1 MSRKKEAIPLLS
13 EDENAQIQHLLE
25 NHQQIAQ
32 ALHQSTDQPHIENAL
47 SAINALSEAAQI
59 ALLKALA
66 KENNTDVAD
75 ILIAVNTVST
85 YKEARKEARRSLIR
99 LEGSKIYPQWV
110 PPVAAPPIVQLNVE
124 QPPRFWK
131 GLVTQAREEGQVQL
145 LLSWEQGY
153 DYKDARLV
161 VLLLDYWSDGI
172 KDINVEITSKHHVEE
187 HIQEMR
193 EKVPVPLV
201 DCTLAEGKRL
211 LEEAL
216 SVNAWRG
223 TTPHKDYRNRQ
234 QLLNSLILEA
244 DDLGQDRNQTFINPE
259 LTEAEVAINFI
270 GAWSM
275 GDYGLAYDLLTSGNS
290 IREGLSRV
298 EWVERRRAW
307 SDEAHPTR
315 MELGF
320 VHERA
325 QSQSALWLP
334 TSVTNRQGVRKE
346 IELGWSLE
354 LTETPLGATLHE
366 MPLGTA
372 VNKMTGRHWFWTNY
386 MLVRE
391 QGVWRIQSLSDE
403 GANVQGLSINELQKR
418 VKEYED
424 AIQEAIK
431 KRYTNQQ
438 EAIEELA
445 WRITQLLH
453 FSDALLIHLPLDRTI
468 YEEAY
473 GRSVGA
479 GNPERSLVY
488 LERLAQRFPEQ
499 RGATLRTLGATQ
511 LTQAYNDSNRNLEAR
526 AEEFA
531 VLAEKNLREAVTLD
545 NVATSHLLLAEMLLS
560 VDRDDE
566 AEAEFREAISLSPNP
581 EEEAALEAG
590 LGNLAMRREQLQEAI
605 PHYERVIQLDPEY
618 TGIWFNLGFAH
629 RHLQHFDEA
638 LEAYKRAVQQEP
650 DDMRTYSEMTAIYM
664 NKGDKQQARATIEQ
678 GVRAN
683 PDSAHL
689 HALFASVLSTLDD
702 QRAAQR
708 ELAAAEAIDPDIEII
723 ARVRQQLQAAKKK

>member
-25 NHQQIAQ
+25 NYQQIAQ
-32 ALHQSTDQPHIENAL
+32 ALRQSTDQPHIENAL
-47 SAINALSEAAQI
+47 SAINVLSEAAQI

-75 ILIAVNTVST
+75 ILIAVNTLST

-99 LEGSKIYPQWV
+99 LEGSKTYPQWV
-110 PPVAAPPIVQLNVE
+110 PPIVASSIVQLNVE

-172 KDINVEITSKHHVEE
+172 KDINVEITNKHHVEE
-187 HIQEMR
+187 HIQEWR

-216 SVNAWRG
+216 SVNAWHG

-234 QLLNSLILEA
+234 QLLNSLIIEA
-244 DDLGQDRNQTFINPE
+244 DNLGQDRNQTFINPE

-275 GDYGLAYDLLTSGNS
+275 GDYGLAYDLLTSGS
-290 IREGLSRV
+290 SVREGLSRT

-320 VHERA
+320 VHERE

-372 VNKMTGRHWFWTNY
+372 VNKMTGRHWFWTAY
-386 MLVRE
+386 TLVRE
-391 QGVWRIQSLSDE
+391 QGIWRIQSLNDE
-403 GANVQGLSINELQKR
+403 GANVQSLSVNELQKR

-453 FSDALLIHLPLDRTI
+453 FSDALLVHLPLDRTI

-560 VDRDDE
+560 LDRDDE

-664 NKGDKQQARATIEQ
+664 NKGDKQQARAIIEQ

>member
-1 MSRKKEAIPLLS
+1 MSRKKESVPFLS
-13 EDENAQIQHLLE
+13 EEENTQVQYLLE
-25 NHQQIAQ
+25 NYQPIAQ
-32 ALHQSTDQPHIENAL
+32 ALRQSTDQAHIENAL
-47 SAINALSEAAQI
+47 SAIDELSEAAQVV
-59 ALLKALA
+59 LLKALA
-66 KENNTDVAD
+66 KENTIDAAD

-85 YKEARKEARRSLIR
+85 QKEARKEARRSLIR
-99 LEGSKIYPQWV
+99 LEGAKIYPQWV
-110 PPVAAPPIVQLNVE
+110 PPVVTSPIAQINVE
-124 QPPRFWK
+124 HAPRFWK

-153 DYKDARLV
+153 DYRDARLV
-161 VLLLDYWSDGI
+161 VLLLDYWSDGV
-172 KDINVEITSKHHVEE
+172 KDIHIELGGKHHVDE
-187 HIQEMR
+187 HISEMR
-193 EKVPVPLV
+193 AKFPVPLV

-216 SVNAWRG
+216 SVNVWRG
-223 TTPHKDYRNRQ
+223 TTPHKEYRHRQ
-234 QLLNSLILEA
+234 QLMNSLILEA
-244 DDLGQDRNQTFINPE
+244 TDLGQDRNQTFINPE

-275 GDYGLAYDLLTSGNS
+275 GDYGLAYDLLTDGNS
-290 IREGLSRV
+290 VREGLSRI
-298 EWVERRRAW
+298 EWLERRRAW

-320 VHERA
+320 VHERE
-325 QSQSALWLP
+325 QTQSALWLP
-334 TSVTNRQGVRKE
+334 TSITSRQGVRKE

-372 VNKMTGRHWFWTNY
+372 VNKMTGRHWFWTSY
-386 MLVRE
+386 TLVRE
-391 QGVWRIQSLSDE
+391 KSFWRIQSISDE
-403 GANVQGLSINELQKR
+403 GARVQTLPINELQKR
-418 VKEYED
+418 IKEYED

-431 KRYTNQQ
+431 KRFTDQQ

-453 FSDALLIHLPLDRTI
+453 FSDALLVHLPLDRTI

-488 LERLAQRFPEQ
+488 LERMAQRFTEQ

-511 LTQAYNDSNRNLEAR
+511 LTQAYNDANRNLEAR

-531 VLAEKNLREAVTLD
+531 ALAEKNLREAVALD

-566 AEAEFREAISLSPNP
+566 AEAEFREAISLSPTP

-590 LGNLAMRREQLQEAI
+590 LGNLTMRREQLEEAI

-618 TGIWFNLGFAH
+618 TGIWFNIGFAH

-650 DDMRTYSEMTAIYM
+650 GDMRTYSEMTAIYM
-664 NKGDKQQARATIEQ
+664 NKGDKQQARAIIEQ

-708 ELAAAEAIDPDIEII
+708 ELAEAEAIDPDVEII
-723 ARVRQQLQAAKKK
+723 PRVRQQLQAAKKK

>member
-1 MSRKKEAIPLLS
+1 MPRKKESVPFLS
-13 EDENAQIQHLLE
+13 EEENTQVQYLLE
-25 NHQQIAQ
+25 NYQPIAQ
-32 ALHQSTDQPHIENAL
+32 ALRQSTDQAHIENAL
-47 SAINALSEAAQI
+47 SAIDELSEAAQVV
-59 ALLKALA
+59 LLKALA
-66 KENNTDVAD
+66 KENTIDAAD

-85 YKEARKEARRSLIR
+85 QKEARKEARRSLIR
-99 LEGSKIYPQWV
+99 LEGAKIYPQWV
-110 PPVAAPPIVQLNVE
+110 PPVVASPIAQINVE
-124 QPPRFWK
+124 HPPRFWK

-153 DYKDARLV
+153 DYRDARLV
-161 VLLLDYWSDGI
+161 VLLLDYWSDGV
-172 KDINVEITSKHHVEE
+172 KDIHIELGSKHHVDE
-187 HIQEMR
+187 HISEMR
-193 EKVPVPLV
+193 AKFPVPLV

-216 SVNAWRG
+216 SVNVWRG
-223 TTPHKDYRNRQ
+223 TTPHKEYRHRQ
-234 QLLNSLILEA
+234 QLMNDLILEA
-244 DDLGQDRNQTFINPE
+244 TDLGQDRNQTFINPE

-275 GDYGLAYDLLTSGNS
+275 GDYGLAYDLLTDGNS
-290 IREGLSRV
+290 VREGLSRI
-298 EWVERRRAW
+298 EWLERRRAW

-320 VHERA
+320 VHERE
-325 QSQSALWLP
+325 QTQSALWLP
-334 TSVTNRQGVRKE
+334 TSITSRQSVRKE

-372 VNKMTGRHWFWTNY
+372 VNKMTGRHWFWTSY
-386 MLVRE
+386 TLIRE
-391 QGVWRIQSLSDE
+391 QGMWRIQSISDE

-418 VKEYED
+418 IKEYED

-431 KRYTNQQ
+431 KRFTDQQ

-453 FSDALLIHLPLDRTI
+453 FSDALIVHLPLDRSV

-488 LERLAQRFPEQ
+488 LERMAQRFTEQ

-511 LTQAYNDSNRNLEAR
+511 LTQAYNDANRNLEAR

-531 VLAEKNLREAVTLD
+531 ALAEKNLREAIAID

-566 AEAEFREAISLSPNP
+566 AEAEFQQAISLSPTP

-590 LGNLAMRREQLQEAI
+590 LGNLAMRREQLEEAI

-629 RHLQHFDEA
+629 RHLQRFDEA
-638 LEAYKRAVQQEP
+638 LEAYKHAVQQEP
-650 DDMRTYSEMTAIYM
+650 NDMRTYSEMTAIYM
-664 NKGDKQQARATIEQ
+664 NKGDKQQARAIIEQ
-678 GVRAN
+678 GVHAN

-708 ELAAAEAIDPDIEII
+708 ELAEAEAIDPDIEII
-723 ARVRQQLQAAKKK
+723 PRVRQQLQAVKKK